1 MSGGY
6 RGRGFSRP
14 SKRWDDSLSRMDP
27 LKFEALVAD
36 YYRGQGYRVV
46 ECGTGGTKSRFD
58 GGIDLKLYRD
68 DEYIVVQC
76 KRYTNSVVKHN
87 DVHQL
92 LGIMHTEGATRA
104 IFINSGE
111 YSRHALQKLQGIPNF
126 QMIDGVQ
133 LREMMGPQLGDIEEP
148 APMDDPYREI
158 IHGSRVEKQ
167 RRLAAHAADR
177 LTDRSITYTGA
188 KASRRDSLD
197 LDLLLKVVAAVI
209 VLWMLH
215 HWNKSPEPQSRS
227 RASLQQDST
236 KLPVSTN
243 EVVPAVQTHAPPV
256 DQRAPIHQDEGRLP
270 QVLPRQPTTK
280 AELREWQRKADESM
294 EILKETTP
302 EM

>member
-1 MSGGY
+1 
-6 RGRGFSRP
+6 
-14 SKRWDDSLSRMDP
+14 MDP

-46 ECGTGGTKSRFD
+46 ECGTGGTKGRFD

-111 YSRHALQKLQGIPNF
+111 YSRHALLKLQGIQNF

-133 LREMMGPQLGDIEEP
+133 LREMIGPLLRDIEEL
-148 APMDDPYREI
+148 APPTDDPYREI

-167 RRLAAHAADR
+167 RQMAEEAADR
-177 LTDRSITYTGA
+177 LTDRGLAYT
-188 KASRRDSLD
+188 KTSRRDQSGTGL
-197 LDLLLKVVAAVI
+197 VVKIVGAVI
-209 VLWMLH
+209 VLWLLH
-215 HWNKSPEPQSRS
+215 HWNKSSDLKSQSRVLV
-227 RASLQQDST
+227 LQAPT
-236 KLPVSTN
+236 RLPASTN
-243 EVVPAVQTHAPPV
+243 EAVSAAQNDVPPTDP
-256 DQRAPIHQDEGRLP
+256 RAPIREDQARPP
-270 QVLPRQPTTK
+270 QVLSHPPTTK
-280 AELREWQRKADESM
+280 AEMREWQRKADESM
-294 EILKETTP
+294 EILKESTP

>member
-1 MSGGY
+1 
-6 RGRGFSRP
+6 
-14 SKRWDDSLSRMDP
+14 MDP

-46 ECGTGGTKSRFD
+46 ECGTGGTKGRYD

-133 LREMMGPQLGDIEEP
+133 LREMIGPQHQDIEKP
-148 APMDDPYREI
+148 TLPMEDPYREI
-158 IHGSRVEKQ
+158 IRGSRVDKQ
-167 RRLAAHAADR
+167 RLLAEEAAERLATRAHNR
-177 LTDRSITYTGA
+177 VNG
-188 KASRRDSLD
+188 SRKHPAGIGPLLKIVVLIAFLLVLHQWTKSLD
-197 LDLLLKVVAAVI
+197 
-209 VLWMLH
+209 
-215 HWNKSPEPQSRS
+215 SQSRVRVS
-227 RASLQQDST
+227 AAAHKHALKQTPSNAS
-236 KLPVSTN
+236 
-243 EVVPAVQTHAPPV
+243 
-256 DQRAPIHQDEGRLP
+256 APIKP
-270 QVLPRQPTTK
+270 VLPSDMQIGPAQVRPNALQPDERCINK
-280 AELREWQRKADESM
+280 QRFRRLSNGWDQVGSC
-294 EILKETTP
+294 
-302 EM
+302 